1 MSERFYV
8 TTPIYYPSANLTIG
22 NAYTTVIADS
32 LARWHRMLGE
42 DVLFLTGSDEHG
54 QKLQQAAE
62 AQGVSPQAYVDYMV
76 NHDIKPLWELYN
88 IRYDRFIRTTDD
100 YHQNAVQNIFQ
111 KLYDQGDIYLG
122 KYSGH
127 YCVPCESFWT
137 DSQLVDGKCPDC
149 GRPVQEMTEE
159 CYFFKL
165 SNYADRLTQYYED
178 HPDFIQPAA
187 RMKEMLNNFIK
198 PGLEDLAL
206 SRTSFSWGIQ
216 VPFDPKHVVYV
227 WLDALTN
234 YITALGYP
242 EETDDFQTYWPA
254 DLHLV
259 GKDIIRF
266 HTIIWPIT
274 LMALGLPL
282 PKQVFGHGWL
292 LVDGDKM
299 SKSKGNVQDPYVLA
313 DIFGVDAIRYFL
325 LREIQFGQDGNFSGE
340 ALINRINSDLVNDLG
355 NLLSRSLAMFEQNF
369 PDGFPEERLAGEF
382 DQDLLDQAQNSFD
395 QANSYLQELKISSAL
410 NSIWDL
416 IRRANKYIDET
427 QPWVLAK
434 DESQRARLAAVLYNL
449 VDVLRRIS
457 LMIAPFM
464 PETAEAIDAQLA
476 ISRPDRQGNSQGLPW
491 AEAGK
496 AGLYPANH
504 PAARGD
510 SLFPRIKMAETLA
523 RMEKAAKENQKAR
536 DQKKAEDFAKLAEA
550 GA

>member
-1 MSERFYV
+1 
-8 TTPIYYPSANLTIG
+8 
-22 NAYTTVIADS
+22 
-32 LARWHRMLGE
+32 
-42 DVLFLTGSDEHG
+42 
-54 QKLQQAAE
+54 
-62 AQGVSPQAYVDYMV
+62 
-76 NHDIKPLWELYN
+76 
-88 IRYDRFIRTTDD
+88 
-100 YHQNAVQNIFQ
+100 
-111 KLYDQGDIYLG
+111 
-122 KYSGH
+122 
-127 YCVPCESFWT
+127 
-137 DSQLVDGKCPDC
+137 
-149 GRPVQEMTEE
+149 MTEE

-536 DQKKAEDFAKLAEA
+536 DQKKADDFAKLAEA

>member
-137 DSQLVDGKCPDC
+137 DSQLVDGRCPDC

-198 PGLEDLAL
+198 PGPDL
-206 SRTSFSWGIQ
+206 FQ
-216 VPFDPKHVVYV
+216 
-227 WLDALTN
+227 
-234 YITALGYP
+234 LG
-242 EETDDFQTYWPA
+242 
-254 DLHLV
+254 H
-259 GKDIIRF
+259 
-266 HTIIWPIT
+266 
-274 LMALGLPL
+274 
-282 PKQVFGHGWL
+282 
-292 LVDGDKM
+292 
-299 SKSKGNVQDPYVLA
+299 
-313 DIFGVDAIRYFL
+313 
-325 LREIQFGQDGNFSGE
+325 SG
-340 ALINRINSDLVNDLG
+340 A
-355 NLLSRSLAMFEQNF
+355 F
-369 PDGFPEERLAGEF
+369 
-382 DQDLLDQAQNSFD
+382 
-395 QANSYLQELKISSAL
+395 
-410 NSIWDL
+410 
-416 IRRANKYIDET
+416 
-427 QPWVLAK
+427 
-434 DESQRARLAAVLYNL
+434 
-449 VDVLRRIS
+449 
-457 LMIAPFM
+457 
-464 PETAEAIDAQLA
+464 
-476 ISRPDRQGNSQGLPW
+476 
-491 AEAGK
+491 
-496 AGLYPANH
+496 
-504 PAARGD
+504 
-510 SLFPRIKMAETLA
+510 
-523 RMEKAAKENQKAR
+523 
-536 DQKKAEDFAKLAEA
+536 
-550 GA
+550 